1 MLAPMA
7 LRRTGGMVLVLVL
20 LLGACEPDGDK
31 VIETAPPIVEVEP
44 TTSTST
50 STSTT
55 TTSTTTTSTS
65 TTTPTTTPSTTVAR
79 PPTTA
84 ATVARPTPTTR
95 AAGGC
100 DPNYAGACVPID
112 SDVDCGGGSGNGP
125 SYVYAKRFQVVGTD
139 IYGLDADND
148 GIACES

>member
-7 LRRTGGMVLVLVL
+7 LRRTGGMVLVLM
-20 LLGACEPDGDK
+20 LGACAPSDK
-31 VIETAPPIVEVEP
+31 AIETAPPIVEVEP

-65 TTTPTTTPSTTVAR
+65 TTTPTTTVAR
-79 PPTTA
+79 PSTTA
-84 ATVARPTPTTR
+84 ATVARLTPTTR
-95 AAGGC
+95 AAGSC

-139 IYGLDADND
+139 IYDLDADND

>member
-1 MLAPMA
+1 MLAPMT
-7 LRRTGGMVLVLVL
+7 LRRTGGLVVVL
-20 LLGACEPDGDK
+20 LLGACAPSDE

-50 STSTT
+50 STSTST
-55 TTSTTTTSTS
+55 TTTTTTSTTSTTTTT
-65 TTTPTTTPSTTVAR
+65 STTVAR
-79 PPTTA
+79 PSTTA
-84 ATVARPTPTTR
+84 ATMARPRPTTTTR
-95 AAGGC
+95 AAGPC

-112 SDVDCGGGSGNGP
+112 ADVDCGGGSGNGP

-139 IYGLDADND
+139 IYDLDADND